1 MPALHRQGAPGRR
14 ARRLAAAPAAA
25 GAAHAAAGPRAAG
38 SLLCAEAAA
47 AFQHLQALSLRKCR
61 VSDGA
66 LPAEVLQLRSLRR
79 LELWHLPLHTMPDLR
94 GMPALRTLLV
104 SGRDWKPS
112 LDARSAR
119 GSAEWKAALMSNP
132 LGGATG
138 LTDVVLHGVDIP
150 TQECADAIER
160 LPDLKMLALE
170 PLVSEQGAFWAAT
183 LQYRLLGRCSVELSS
198 ARVTEDDDGQP
209 VLIAPMW
216 PDNDW

>member
-1 MPALHRQGAPGRR
+1 M
-14 ARRLAAAPAAA
+14 
-25 GAAHAAAGPRAAG
+25 
-38 SLLCAEAAA
+38 
-47 AFQHLQALSLRKCR
+47 
-61 VSDGA
+61 SDGA